1 MIESFLQNNMTD
13 HITTLLTIVFILDVA
28 IDWSDHA
35 LWWPKKNMWLC
46 RTRST
51 LDQCGIQA
59 DALLHFTPMHKY
71 LKLQL
76 PDLRFID
83 IKADFSAKT
92 FTAVKKLC
100 KELGM
105 CSFCASKMLY
115 FVLVKCGGILVG
127 YE

>member
-1 MIESFLQNNMTD
+1 
-13 HITTLLTIVFILDVA
+13 
-28 IDWSDHA
+28 
-35 LWWPKKNMWLC
+35 MWLC

-59 DALLHFTPMHKY
+59 DALLHFTPMHKF
-71 LKLQL
+71 LRLQL

-100 KELGM
+100 KELGKYLNKLLFQIYTFLM
-105 CSFCASKMLY
+105 HT
-115 FVLVKCGGILVG
+115 
-127 YE
+127 